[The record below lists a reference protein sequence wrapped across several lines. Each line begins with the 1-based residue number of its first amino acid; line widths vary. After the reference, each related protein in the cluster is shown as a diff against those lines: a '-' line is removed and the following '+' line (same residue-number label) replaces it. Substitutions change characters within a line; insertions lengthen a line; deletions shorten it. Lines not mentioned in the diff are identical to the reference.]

1 MMWMQTLTIVGLIL
15 SFIGEDSWSFTFS
28 QKELLFAFI
37 EFIVKLIV
45 LTVVFYVA
53 GRVVVGKRRARF
65 SDAFVIS
72 LFGTLVGTILS
83 LFIPLYWLGEVL
95 SLIVW
100 LLLIRHYYETGWLGA
115 LAVGILAVIVM
126 IILGFLVGLLLGLL
140 VAMGLFLL

>member
-1 MMWMQTLTIVGLIL
+1 MQTLTVVGLIL
-15 SFIGEDSWSFTFS
+15 GFIGEDSWPFTFS

-83 LFIPLYWLGEVL
+83 LFIPHYWLGEVL